1 MRIAGLAVA
10 MVMALTGMES
20 AAAADPPPPGFV
32 ADDLAAG
39 KTVPLYIVSK
49 QASVRPQV
57 AYLWGGIPNVYG
69 GPYQG
74 MTMAQSVGA
83 NLAGGLIAGVLVNA
97 AERQA
102 AEQAAEES
110 WRWMQTGKCVAD
122 ADAPVRTALAKA
134 LQQAGISTSA
144 QTLVLE
150 GRDLDEVI
158 TDKGERLVVQHSTS
172 FTPDM
177 QTVLTSVLVS
187 GWGPQNADGKA
198 QKRPRWQN
206 LLMTASAPLALQ
218 AKTEQDTEVLLRVA
232 QQAYVDSGNQARI
245 AKVNAAGHG
254 ADKKERRLAV
264 DTLRRHTRIQ
274 REAKQEDWEN
284 GIEPIRRAIY
294 WTDNQCALVNQAVQD
309 NAGEAARLLQAM
321 LTEQLP
327 SSSDV
332 VNSPAF
338 TASAEQPAGVLYE
351 QSGPREVAAIG
362 PSFHLSRL
370 IGARVPTAYY
380 DNVLDDESA
389 KD

>member
-10 MVMALTGMES
+10 MVMVLTGMES
-20 AAAADPPPPGFV
+20 AKAADPPPPGFV
-32 ADDLAAG
+32 ADDLAVG
-39 KTVPLYIVSK
+39 KTTPLYVVSK
-49 QASVRPQV
+49 QASVRPQI
-57 AYLWGGIPNVYG
+57 AYLWGGIPSVYG

-74 MTMAQSVGA
+74 MTMMQSVGV
-83 NLAGGLIAGVLVNA
+83 NLAGGLIAGALINA
-97 AERQA
+97 AEREA

-122 ADAPVRTALAKA
+122 ADAPVRTALESA
-134 LQQAGISTSA
+134 LQQAGINTPA

-158 TDKGERLVVQHSTS
+158 TDKGERLIVQHSTS

-218 AKTEQDTEVLLRVA
+218 AKTEQDTAVLLRAA
-232 QQAYVDSGNQARI
+232 QQAYADSGNEARI
-245 AKVNAAGHG
+245 AKVNAARQG
-254 ADKKERRLAV
+254 ADKTERRLAL

-274 REAKQEDWEN
+274 REAKQENWNE
-284 GIEPIRRAIY
+284 GIESMRRAIY
-294 WTDNQCALVNQAVQD
+294 WTDNQCALLNQAVQD
-309 NAGEAARLLQAM
+309 NAAEAARLLQAM
-321 LTEQLP
+321 LSEQLP

-338 TASAEQPAGVLYE
+338 TGSADQPAGMIYE
-351 QSGPREVAAIG
+351 RTGPREVAAIG
-362 PSFHLSRL
+362 ASFHLSRL
-370 IGARVPTAYY
+370 VGVRVPTAYF
-380 DNVLDDESA
+380 DNVLDGESA